1 MQVLALRLVH
11 APIKVALKHDALVF
25 PGKHLGMFPDR
36 YVIAGSI
43 DYRIMTT
50 TPEQRLARAEELIEL
65 GRQNLPLLEAQDRTE
80 AARTIDTDT
89 SREDEGET
97 GRQEFGAGASSQP
110 D

>member
-1 MQVLALRLVH
+1 
-11 APIKVALKHDALVF
+11 
-25 PGKHLGMFPDR
+25 MFTDR
-36 YVIAGSI
+36 YVIEGSI
-43 DYRIMTT
+43 DHRIMTT

-89 SREDEGET
+89 SREEEGET